1 MIKKSWKSN
10 ECHAGLEYFIDE
22 LDPHP
27 DASRS
32 GKVNRAIVK
41 AINLSDGDWKKLN
54 KELKLFKKNELS
66 QIDVPIPTAM
76 QVKIEEDLEN
86 DLEVIEENIK
96 RALELKTLQTQY
108 EIQLLWLNYLNCL
121 KEESMN
127 VGESK
132 PKEEDLTGPDIVK
145 KIVKIMLLNRDKD
158 KDVLEKIKNIL
169 LEWEE

>member
-10 ECHAGLEYFIDE
+10 KCHAALEYLIDE
-22 LDPHP
+22 LDRHP
-27 DASRS
+27 DTSRP

-41 AINLSDGDWKKLN
+41 AKNLSDEEWRKLS
-54 KELKLFKKNELS
+54 KELKLFKNNELS
-66 QIDVPIPTAM
+66 QIDVQTPTAM
-76 QVKIEEDLEN
+76 QVKIEEDLES
-86 DLEVIEENIK
+86 DLGIIQENIK
-96 RALELKTLQTQY
+96 RALELQTLQTQY